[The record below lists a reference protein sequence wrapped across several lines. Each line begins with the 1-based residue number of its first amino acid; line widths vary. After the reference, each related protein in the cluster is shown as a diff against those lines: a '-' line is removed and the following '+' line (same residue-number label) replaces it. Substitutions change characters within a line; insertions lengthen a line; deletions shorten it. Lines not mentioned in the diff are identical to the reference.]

1 MSLLPARFVVTF
13 TMPPAAEDSYCV
25 PVPERPLFG
34 PETTSAFST
43 TYRGALNC
51 VNIPGTP
58 LTYMLVPFARNPRCW
73 KSLCRTLPVARI
85 DGEMLSTL
93 SSGCVGSLNASIVWL
108 VIFVVVNG
116 TSIVSFDP
124 RKPTE
129 PRRVTNVPFPS

>member
-1 MSLLPARFVVTF
+1 
-13 TMPPAAEDSYCV
+13 
-25 PVPERPLFG
+25 
-34 PETTSAFST
+34 
-43 TYRGALNC
+43 
-51 VNIPGTP
+51 
-58 LTYMLVPFARNPRCW
+58 MLEVIVQ
-73 KSLCRTLPVARI
+73 TLPVARI

-93 SSGCVGSLNASIVWL
+93 SSGCVGSPKASIVWL